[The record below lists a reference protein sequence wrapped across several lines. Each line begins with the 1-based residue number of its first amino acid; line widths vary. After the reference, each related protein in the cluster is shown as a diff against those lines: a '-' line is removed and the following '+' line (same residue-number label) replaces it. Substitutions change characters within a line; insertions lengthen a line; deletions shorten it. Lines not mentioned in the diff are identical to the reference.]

1 MGRVKLRLENLSK
14 TFFNGKERIDV
25 LKDINLTIYEG
36 EFLCLIGHSGCG
48 KSTLLRII
56 AGLDTDYEGKAL
68 IDGKPVVGPS
78 LDKGVVFQ
86 DHRLFPWFTVEENV
100 GYGLPDS
107 APDKKQTIR
116 ELISLVGLS
125 GFEKARPGQLSG
137 GMAQRVAIAR
147 ALVNRPEMLL
157 LDEPFG
163 ALDALTRINM
173 QKEILRIWEAAKNTM
188 VLVTHDIDEA
198 VYLGSHIVMLS
209 QRPGAVKKITP
220 IEIAHP
226 RARTGADFLNARNGV
241 YKEFFEEFDVAP
253 EYYL

>member
-1 MGRVKLRLENLSK
+1 LSK
-14 TFFNGKERIDV
+14 TFFNGKERLEV
-25 LKDINLTIYEG
+25 LKNINFTICAG

-56 AGLDTDYEGKAL
+56 AGLETDYEGEIF
-68 IDGKPVVGPS
+68 IDGEPVIGPS
-78 LDKGVVFQ
+78 LGKGMVFQ

-107 APDKKQTIR
+107 VPNKKQAIAD
-116 ELISLVGLS
+116 LISLVGLS

-137 GMAQRVAIAR
+137 GMAQRVSIAR
-147 ALVNRPEMLL
+147 SLINQPKVLL

-163 ALDALTRINM
+163 ALDALTRITM
-173 QKEILRIWEAAKNTM
+173 QKEILRIWEAEKNTM

-209 QRPGAVKKITP
+209 QRPGMIKKITP

-226 RARTGADFLNARNGV
+226 RVRTGTDFLNARNGV
-241 YKEFFEEFDVAP
+241 YKEFFEEFEVRP